1 MKLDLTATVPAT
13 GFTYNQQTGQ
23 QVPVVKDTPI
33 ADLIVAY
40 TDKMPT
46 FTESIA
52 VFELRKKAKEAAE
65 IYKEM
70 AAENEFSPHPEDFTD
85 GEFRIIF
92 NVALQRGT
100 DEKMAFL
107 DCVMRDN
114 PDFDV
119 TAYEEDALKNM
130 RPMYPPGRG

>member
-13 GFTYNQQTGQ
+13 GSTYNQLTGQ

-33 ADLIVAY
+33 AYLIVEY
-40 TDKMPT
+40 TKNMPT
-46 FTESIA
+46 FTEAID
-52 VFELRKKAKEAAE
+52 VFELRKKAKEALE
-65 IYKEM
+65 VYKEM
-70 AAENEFSPHPEDFTD
+70 AAAGEFSPHPEDFTD

-114 PDFDV
+114 PGFDM
-119 TAYEEDALKNM
+119 TAYEENALKNM
-130 RPMYPPGRG
+130 RPIYSPMT